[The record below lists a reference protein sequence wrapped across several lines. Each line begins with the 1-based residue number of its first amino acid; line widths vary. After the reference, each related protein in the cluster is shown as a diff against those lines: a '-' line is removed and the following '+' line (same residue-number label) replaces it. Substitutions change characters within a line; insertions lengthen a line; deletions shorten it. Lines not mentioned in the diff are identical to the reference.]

1 MLRSNE
7 AAFARIDGAIEG
19 FTAFY
24 NLRYADTLDTRLYQR
39 VHVRTLFQAAV
50 HSVFLHVVLQLH
62 HAAGQ
67 NARVRVAQDSTLFEG
82 GRIAT
87 VIQLAMELS
96 DKTEEMKDTESF
108 FISFSTDF
116 TRDAREGATDVPINI
131 EGIKRADY

>member
-1 MLRSNE
+1 MLRSIE

-24 NLRYADTLDTRLYQR
+24 NLNYAETLNSRLDQR

-67 NARVRVAQDSTLFEG
+67 NARVRVAQDSALFEG

-96 DKTEEMKDTESF
+96 GKTEEMGKIRNPSSSPFQRTSHEMPGKEPP
-108 FISFSTDF
+108 T
-116 TRDAREGATDVPINI
+116 
-131 EGIKRADY
+131 YL